1 MLHQTKGIVLR
12 TIKYGDTSIVVNIYT
27 ELFGTQ
33 HYMVQGVRTEKKTRT
48 KANLYQAGSLL
59 DLIVY
64 HHPQKELQRIK
75 EAHIH
80 FLYKTLHQDMV
91 KNTLTVYIVELIAK
105 TMTEP
110 ETNIELFEF
119 FEQSLMQID
128 SLTSSE
134 LVNVPL
140 LFTMQLANHLGFGI
154 QNEYSTQTPILDLVN
169 GRFCTQQELQSLY
182 FVQGFE
188 AQWISNL
195 VIHGEPGAHLSAKNR
210 QELLMICIRYLKLH
224 IPHMGELKSI
234 QVLHDILH

>member
-1 MLHQTKGIVLR
+1 
-12 TIKYGDTSIVVNIYT
+12 
-27 ELFGTQ
+27 
-33 HYMVQGVRTEKKTRT
+33 
-48 KANLYQAGSLL
+48 
-59 DLIVY
+59 
-64 HHPQKELQRIK
+64 RIK

-119 FEQSLMQID
+119 FEQSLLQID
-128 SLTSSE
+128 SFTSSE
-134 LVNVPL
+134 LVNMPL
-140 LFTMQLANHLGFGI
+140 IFTMQLANHLGFGI
-154 QNEYSTQTPILDLVN
+154 QNEYTTQTPILDLVN

-182 FVQGFE
+182 FVQGHE

-195 VIHGEPGAHLSAKNR
+195 VIHGEPGEHLSAKNR

-224 IPHMGELKSI
+224 IPHMGELKSL